1 MDRFQSFSDA
11 VNEMLLCAQLFLT
24 AVQEADSKSP
34 GRISDRDGYDR
45 AHRSAEIEREQ
56 LVDRYADGLGDL
68 DASIYQQLS
77 RLGTHLVDVLFFG
90 NGIVSDSAWAK
101 LKEYNR
107 ILQDETEARLKR
119 I

>member
-1 MDRFQSFSDA
+1 MARFQSFSDA
-11 VNEMLLCAQLFLT
+11 ANEMLLCAQLFLT
-24 AVQEADSKSP
+24 AVQEADTKSP
-34 GRISDRDGYDR
+34 ERISDRDGYDR
-45 AHRSAEIEREQ
+45 AHHSAEVEKDR
-56 LVDRYADGLGDL
+56 LVDRYAAGLGDL
-68 DASIYQQLS
+68 DASVYQQLS

-107 ILQDETEARLKR
+107 ILQDETEARLKQ